1 MFRESNYRTKEKGSL
16 KTVGKY
22 LLMFPAKINY
32 KINVEWVNLLNRN
45 IKEIFFLK
53 CNYKHVSYMA
63 LKYTMIF
70 LDILV

>member
-32 KINVEWVNLLNRN
+32 KINVKWVNLLNRN
-45 IKEIFFLK
+45 IKEIFF
-53 CNYKHVSYMA
+53 
-63 LKYTMIF
+63 
-70 LDILV
+70 